1 MISRAYNQ
9 LKKFCIPL
17 LICIASTYAHAQTI
31 NGKVIADSTNQPI
44 AATITTSSHHKT
56 LCNAYGDF
64 GITVSGSS
72 DTIKISA
79 IGFKTFVYP
88 VSEWQQ
94 KDIII
99 RLKPAT
105 HILNEVTIQSKRNPR
120 IDSINNRKQFSQV
133 FNYQP
138 PKIMDAF
145 SGPPA
150 ENVPFAFVSINLLVF
165 IEALNKKHD
174 PTYKL
179 QQLMVKDEQSNY
191 ISSRFSRGLVARVTQ
206 LKGDSLDQFYV
217 KYYPTLDW
225 VKKASDY
232 DMILYI
238 KAKLTEFRKTP

>member
-9 LKKFCIPL
+9 LKKCSLLLLFCMTS
-17 LICIASTYAHAQTI
+17 AYAQAQVI

-44 AATITTSSHHKT
+44 TATITTSSHHQT

-64 GITVSGSS
+64 SITVSGSN

-88 VSEWQQ
+88 VSEWKK

-99 RLKPAT
+99 RLKQAT
-105 HILNEVTIQSKRNPR
+105 HVLNEVTIQSKRDPR

-138 PKIMDAF
+138 PKIKDAF

-150 ENVPFAFVSINLLVF
+150 LNVPFAFVSINLLVL
-165 IEALNKKHD
+165 IEVLNKKHD

-179 QQLMVKDEQSNY
+179 QQLMLKDEQANY
-191 ISSRFSRGLVARVTQ
+191 VSSRYSRVFVARITQ
-206 LKGDSLDQFYV
+206 LKGDSLDQFYQR
-217 KYYPTLDW
+217 YYPAIDW
-225 VKKASDY
+225 VKKTSDY

-238 KAKLTEFRKTP
+238 KSKYAEFKTIH